1 MRVAVLRSIPLIGW
15 LYLVAGLVLARSGH
29 APRDP
34 ILRTLW
40 WIDAFLSVVVHAA
53 QIPAALRAATE
64 SGRPAWR
71 TAVLTQIFGLT
82 WWRTAPGAREVP
94 R

>member
-1 MRVAVLRSIPLIGW
+1 M
-15 LYLVAGLVLARSGH
+15 
-29 APRDP
+29 
-34 ILRTLW
+34 
-40 WIDAFLSVVVHAA
+40 HAA
-53 QIPAALRAATE
+53 QIPAALRAAGE